1 MHRARGI
8 IAVTSVAFI
17 AVCSAACGGRGGSEA
32 TSTAYLTSASVAT
45 EDSRPLD
52 ARIATALCVHEVE
65 CGRPQAGACIEN
77 TRVRVSEELTS
88 WDCDPARRRAS
99 AEQCLAALRAQS
111 CSVDLVIRSNVCP
124 LDVACR
130 NASTSA
136 DDTSRTIPP
145 APALADP
152 WRQ

>member
-1 MHRARGI
+1 MHRERI
-8 IAVTSVAFI
+8 ITVTSVAVI
-17 AVCSAACGGRGGSEA
+17 AVCAAACGNRGGSEA

-45 EDSRPLD
+45 QDSRPLD
-52 ARIATALCVHEVE
+52 ARIATALCGHEVE

-77 TRVRVSEELTS
+77 TRHRVSDELSS

-99 AEQCLAALRAQS
+99 AEQCLASLRVES
-111 CSVDLVIRSNVCP
+111 CSVDLVLRSNVCP

-130 NASTSA
+130 NAATSSE
-136 DDTSRTIPP
+136 DMSRVVPP

-152 WRQ
+152 WRP